1 MMSNSNSHGF
11 FADRPVRGIV
21 NEIGEI
27 VSFSGKVISQLFSRP
42 YEHLELFK
50 QSYYLGYKAL
60 PLVLITG
67 FILGMVLTIQSRPL
81 LVDFGAEM
89 ELPGLVT
96 ISIVREIGPVIIA
109 LICAGKIA
117 SGIGAELGS
126 MRVTEQ
132 IDAMEVS
139 GTNPMKYLVA
149 TRVLATTIMVP
160 LLVIMADFVSLIGS
174 FSAMNIHSN
183 ISLGL
188 YLSLSFDDLTFL
200 DVIPA
205 TIKTVVFGFV
215 VGIVGSYK
223 GYHASMG
230 TESVGIAANS
240 AVVSAS
246 LSIFVIDLI
255 AVQITDLFSNL

>member
-1 MMSNSNSHGF
+1 MNTSGYRGF
-11 FADRPVRGIV
+11 TAHQPIRDILD
-21 NEIGEI
+21 EIGAI
-27 VSFSGKVISQLFSRP
+27 VAFSGKVLKQIFKKPFEFS
-42 YEHLELFK
+42 ELFR
-50 QSYYLGYKAL
+50 QSYFLGYKAL

-67 FILGMVLTIQSRPL
+67 FILGMVLSIQMRPL
-81 LVDFGAEM
+81 LVDFGAES
-89 ELPGLVT
+89 ELPGLVS

-139 GTNPMKYLVA
+139 GTNPMKFLVA
-149 TRVLATTIMVP
+149 TRVISTTIMVP
-160 LLVIMADFVSLIGS
+160 LLVIVADFVSLVGS
-174 FSAMNIHSN
+174 YIAMNIHSN
-183 ISLGL
+183 ISFWL

-205 TIKTVVFGFV
+205 TVKTVVFGFI

-223 GYHASMG
+223 GYNAQMG
-230 TESVGIAANS
+230 TESVGLAANS
-240 AVVSAS
+240 AVVTAS
-246 LSIFVIDLI
+246 LSIFVVDLI
-255 AVQITDLFSNL
+255 AVQITDLISNL

>member
-1 MMSNSNSHGF
+1 MNGTSHKGF
-11 FADRPVRGIV
+11 LPYQPVREIFK
-21 NEIGEI
+21 EIGAI
-27 VSFSGKVISQLFSRP
+27 ASFSTTVTRQLFKRP
-42 YEHLELFK
+42 LELPELLR

-67 FILGMVLTIQSRPL
+67 FILGMVLTIQMRPL
-81 LVDFGAEM
+81 LVDFGAES

-139 GTNPMKYLVA
+139 GTNPLKFLVA
-149 TRVLATTIMVP
+149 TRVLSTTFMVP
-160 LLVIMADFVSLIGS
+160 LLVIVADFISLIGS
-174 FSAMNIHSN
+174 YTAMNIHSN
-183 ISLGL
+183 ISLSL

-205 TIKTVVFGFV
+205 TVKTVVFGFII
-215 VGIVGSYK
+215 GIVGSYK
-223 GYHASMG
+223 GYHAEMG

-240 AVVSAS
+240 AVVTAS
-246 LSIFVIDLI
+246 LSIFVIDLL
-255 AVQITDLFSNL
+255 AVQITDLISIL

>member
-1 MMSNSNSHGF
+1 MNDTSHRDF
-11 FADRPVRGIV
+11 LPNQPVREIF
-21 NEIGEI
+21 NEIGAI
-27 VSFSGKVISQLFSRP
+27 AAFSVLVSKQIFKRP
-42 YEHLELFK
+42 AELPEFLR
-50 QSYYLGYKAL
+50 QSYTLGYKAL

-67 FILGMVLTIQSRPL
+67 FILGMVLTIQMRPL
-81 LVDFGAEM
+81 LVDFGAES

-139 GTNPMKYLVA
+139 GTNPMKFLVA
-149 TRVLATTIMVP
+149 TRVLSTTFMVP
-160 LLVIMADFVSLIGS
+160 LLVIVADFISLIGS
-174 FSAMNIHSN
+174 YTAMNIHSK
-183 ISLGL
+183 ISLSL

-205 TIKTVVFGFV
+205 TIKTVVFGFII
-215 VGIVGSYK
+215 GIVGSYK
-223 GYHASMG
+223 GYHAERG
-230 TESVGIAANS
+230 TESVGFAANS
-240 AVVSAS
+240 AVVTAS
-246 LSIFVIDLI
+246 LAIFVIDLL
-255 AVQITDLFSNL
+255 AVQITDLISIL